1 MNVKGDAMENKRQH
15 PVGLLAHL
23 DQNHRQNPDLKG
35 APMLVFLVLATV
47 SLLGIQWSLAQ
58 TPQGSLD
65 TDSIRLGG
73 TELTLGTTEAEALRT
88 MKAEYVLT
96 GPVPEGQFGHVWAAS
111 RKDNSGSSATLTF
124 VDGLLESVDV
134 DRGPK
139 DELKGVEFAE
149 SAYYAIADFVK
160 EGRKNCTLNAQLN
173 DTATMMAKI
182 ASIGCGQKY
191 ISIHISS
198 VKGEAPFAWVAS
210 GLAHPR

>member
-1 MNVKGDAMENKRQH
+1 METKRQR
-15 PVGLLAHL
+15 PVAPVAQL
-23 DQNHRQNPDLKG
+23 DQNHRQSPDLKG
-35 APMLVFLVLATV
+35 VPMLVLLVLAAVV
-47 SLLGIQWSLAQ
+47 SLVGVQWSLAQ

-73 TELTLGTTEAEALRT
+73 RELTLGTPEADVLRT
-88 MKAEYVLT
+88 IKAEYVLT

-111 RKDNSGSSATLTF
+111 RKDSGGSGATLTF

-149 SAYYAIADFVK
+149 SSYYAIADLAR
-160 EGRKNCTLNAQLN
+160 EGRRNCTLSAQLN

-182 ASIGCGQKY
+182 ASIRCGQKY
-191 ISIHISS
+191 VSIHISS

-210 GLAHPR
+210 GLARPR